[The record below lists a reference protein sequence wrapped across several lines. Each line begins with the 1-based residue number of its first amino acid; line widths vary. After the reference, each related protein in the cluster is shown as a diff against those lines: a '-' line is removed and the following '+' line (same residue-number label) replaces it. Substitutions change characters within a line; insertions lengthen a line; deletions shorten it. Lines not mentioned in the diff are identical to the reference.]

1 MAVFV
6 NPTSCGFAKVVLHLT
21 RLNKL
26 YVDDN
31 SNEQVLDNTNASEKL
46 ERYCSFFLSRKEK
59 YEVDLRTFRNGMTKL
74 KQLIDKMSKYKANDK
89 RSCFETFAPINFTQ

>member
-31 SNEQVLDNTNASEKL
+31 SNEQVLDNTNASEK
-46 ERYCSFFLSRKEK
+46 
-59 YEVDLRTFRNGMTKL
+59 
-74 KQLIDKMSKYKANDK
+74 A
-89 RSCFETFAPINFTQ
+89 